1 MSSRGYQNFLLKRA
15 DELYKKG
22 YRNFFLDTVDVYN
35 RISDKRV
42 RKLVKDGA
50 VEFIERLR
58 REYPDAKIIINRG
71 FEILDR
77 VYRYVDAVAVES
89 LISGYDHSKKIYKKV
104 PKRDREWILNHL
116 KRAEKLGLDVISIDY
131 SNKGSDRRRE
141 IAKTLL
147 NNERTYGES
156 AS

>member
-42 RKLVKDGA
+42 RKLVQDGA

-89 LISGYDHSKKIYKKV
+89 LNI
-104 PKRDREWILNHL
+104 WL
-116 KRAEKLGLDVISIDY
+116 
-131 SNKGSDRRRE
+131 
-141 IAKTLL
+141 
-147 NNERTYGES
+147 
-156 AS
+156 